1 MTVTSTAH
9 VLFCGES
16 YLLAPGHPLSLGR
29 VADVVLDEDNPYL
42 HRRFLSMS
50 MGAGLVWIENI
61 GNQLSATLAD
71 EHGLVQTWLAP
82 GAKVP
87 VVFPRSVVF
96 FTAGPTTYEF
106 EIVVEDPPFSTVAP
120 DQVTVDSTTL
130 GRVTLTPDQKLLCL
144 VLSEAILH
152 RGASGRGQIPPSA
165 RAAERL
171 GWTTT
176 KFNRKLDNVCEKLSK
191 LGVRGLTPAPGQPAS
206 GRRARLVEY
215 VLASRLVI
223 EDDLALLADID
234 YSRGSRGNPPRI
246 V

>member
-1 MTVTSTAH
+1 MSSTAQ
-9 VLFCGES
+9 VLFCGETYVLS
-16 YLLAPGHPLSLGR
+16 PGHPLSLGR

-42 HRRFLSMS
+42 HRRFLAMS

-61 GNQLSATLAD
+61 GSQLSATLAD

-106 EIVVEDPPFSTVAP
+106 EILVEDPPFTTAAP

-130 GRVTLTPDQKLLCL
+130 GRVTLTPDQKMLCL
-144 VLSEAILH
+144 VLSEAILR

-176 KFNRKLDNVCEKLSK
+176 KFNRKLDNVCEKLAR

-215 VLASRLVI
+215 VLASRLLV
-223 EDDLALLADID
+223 EDDLALLAEVDQAARRQHPQRP
-234 YSRGSRGNPPRI
+234 S
-246 V
+246 